1 MTVKSHFFFFL
12 VTVFIL
18 TSSSGLAGYQDTP
31 ESSDSPER
39 IIQKIQEADA
49 RIERLLENSSV
60 RIESQ
65 TVRLDGEKKQYSSR
79 SVLCRRRANNLLAI
93 VDQISPEG
101 RPQVICCL
109 NRKDSYYFRLQKLA
123 DSKNY
128 ELKNLELQP
137 NEFSDI
143 ELSQFF
149 LARTFYRT
157 VPGESLSSI
166 LSQANRIETKSSSG
180 NYRPIKVIGFIPSGN
195 YEKIEMVVL
204 QDLDF
209 AIESLRIDF
218 RGSNAEESITTKV
231 HYGSDKLPS
240 TVEIH
245 QRTQSDR
252 GVFEGTENLTFGEF
266 QFDVPPAEVFELEH
280 YGISGPAKPEKQTF
294 WMILLASLSL
304 LFLFYLTRRR
314 RPSPPTKSGG

>member
-1 MTVKSHFFFFL
+1 MKSRFEML
-12 VTVFIL
+12 VVSICIL
-18 TSSSGLAGYQDTP
+18 CGFSGVADSQNAV
-31 ESSDSPER
+31 EFANSPER
-39 IIQKIQEADA
+39 VIQGLKEADA
-49 RIERLLENSSV
+49 QLERLLENFSV

-109 NRKDSYYFRLQKLA
+109 NRKESYYFRLQKLA

-180 NYRPIKVIGFIPSGN
+180 NFRPIKVIGFIPSGN

-218 RGSNAEESITTKV
+218 RGSNAEESITTKI

-252 GVFEGTENLTFGEF
+252 GVFEGKENLTFGEF
-266 QFDVPPAEVFELEH
+266 QFDVPPAEIFELEH

-314 RPSPPTKSGG
+314 RTSPPTKSGS